1 MSTIKA
7 LIVDDSRS
15 ACLMLSKMLSRFDVV
30 SDSVYSA
37 AEAFEYLQK
46 KRPDVIFMDHSM
58 PDMDGLEA
66 VKRIKDTPEWQAIPV
81 FMFTAKA
88 GNEYLKSA
96 SDAGAIEVIPKA
108 LNSQL
113 LGLALARSK
122 LIKPLPKSKLKEPVE
137 LTAEQKMQVWLES
150 VIDNKLAP
158 ALTYRVDQS
167 TREMREET
175 EQTSNRLYRESLK
188 FHMRQQQSLV
198 KQIQAERDFLSA
210 TYQSSH
216 SGLFKKFAAT
226 LSLFVFVCGMLFFN
240 LWQQNQALTETFRQ
254 QITEINLLKQQLSEQ
269 LRVAQTKELEPQ
281 PKSSVLQYQSSRQ
294 WVVDLQGNTVA
305 EIVDLSLDGSRAL
318 AKTRE
323 NYIFHISEGK
333 EVETYDGERYFS
345 SQNCFGDSWIPAQ
358 AGEIYADEGNQ
369 LWFTPKS
376 IKPETIA
383 VFSVLDNA
391 GECQDTQGQMELVQ
405 LRANDAQLTG
415 IDSPFVRVV
424 EKQQTMR

>member
-15 ACLMLSKMLSRFDVV
+15 ACLMLSKMLSRFDVA

-37 AEAFEYLQK
+37 AEAFEYLQQQQ
-46 KRPDVIFMDHSM
+46 PDVIFMDHSM

-66 VKRIKDTPEWQAIPV
+66 VKKIKDTPEWQSIPV

-88 GNEYLKSA
+88 GNDYLKSA

-122 LIKPLPKSKLKEPVE
+122 LIKPLPKSKQEEPIE
-137 LTAEQKMQVWLES
+137 LTVEQKMQVWLES

-226 LSLFVFVCGMLFFN
+226 LSLFVLVCGFLFFY
-240 LWQQNQALTETFRQ
+240 LWQQNQTLTETFRNQ
-254 QITEINLLKQQLSEQ
+254 VREMSLLKQQLSEQ
-269 LRVAQTKELEPQ
+269 LRIAQLEASVPQ
-281 PKSSVLQYQSSRQ
+281 PEPSDLRYETSRQ
-294 WVVDLQGNTVA
+294 WVVDLQGNTIA

-318 AKTRE
+318 AKTQE

-333 EVETYDGERYFS
+333 EVEVYEGERYFA

-383 VFSVLDNA
+383 VFSVMDDA
-391 GECQDTQGQMELVQ
+391 GECQDTQGQLELVQ
-405 LRANDAQLTG
+405 LRANDVQLTG

-424 EKQQTMR
+424 EKQQSMR